1 MYELGVIGLGHIGVP
16 IVNGAL
22 SGKAVSPDQVILYGH
37 HPERLEPLLLAGA
50 SAAKNEI
57 EVASSCHYL
66 LLSLCKYK
74 NQHAQHAVR
83 LFSFSVNSSE
93 QL

>member
-37 HPERLEPLLLAGA
+37 HP
-50 SAAKNEI
+50 
-57 EVASSCHYL
+57 
-66 LLSLCKYK
+66 
-74 NQHAQHAVR
+74 
-83 LFSFSVNSSE
+83 
-93 QL
+93 

>member
-50 SAAKNEI
+50 SAAKTKLRWCPPVI
-57 EVASSCHYL
+57 ICFYL
-66 LLSLCKYK
+66 
-74 NQHAQHAVR
+74 
-83 LFSFSVNSSE
+83 
-93 QL
+93 

>member
-37 HPERLEPLLLAGA
+37 HPSAWSRCFWQGLPLQKTKLRWLPPV
-50 SAAKNEI
+50 I
-57 EVASSCHYL
+57 ICFYL
-66 LLSLCKYK
+66 
-74 NQHAQHAVR
+74 
-83 LFSFSVNSSE
+83 
-93 QL
+93 